1 MQAIR
6 NVMSFCER
14 RRRALQLLLALAT
27 TAGLMAFSAF
37 AGPLANLSFV
47 ETWEMRRV
55 LIVVLLTPLAAVLG
69 YAILSRDLKWLEFL
83 FVYFALTCAY
93 VLRTTVFNQVTP
105 DHTAQRLFVEALAQD
120 GLSAA

>member
-47 ETWEMRRV
+47 
-55 LIVVLLTPLAAVLG
+55 
-69 YAILSRDLKWLEFL
+69 
-83 FVYFALTCAY
+83 
-93 VLRTTVFNQVTP
+93 
-105 DHTAQRLFVEALAQD
+105 
-120 GLSAA
+120 

>member
-55 LIVVLLTPLAAVLG
+55 LIVVLLVRPTGLLG
-69 YAILSRDLKWLEFL
+69 KPVREK
-83 FVYFALTCAY
+83 V
-93 VLRTTVFNQVTP
+93 
-105 DHTAQRLFVEALAQD
+105 
-120 GLSAA
+120 